1 MSTPQRGLDLP
12 SIPRAEY
19 APRPPHITDYSAEWG
34 VSIRTW
40 DGAEFQV
47 DVLRPDQVKV
57 DGRFLVWHELD
68 NGTGVRLGRARNEPG
83 VPIAIARA
91 VPLS

>member
-1 MSTPQRGLDLP
+1 MSKPERGLDLP
-12 SIPRAEY
+12 SVPRTEY
-19 APRPPHITDYSAEWG
+19 RPRPPHITDHSAEWG

-57 DGRFLVWHELD
+57 DGRFLVWFNTG

-83 VPIAIARA
+83 VPVAIARA